1 MSVNIFDQLKKP
13 TEVKTPGSGT
23 SEFSML
29 DLKESDFEDAPY
41 IPENTQSDLG
51 FSPSDSIQN
60 VGPARENNIDINAGP
75 SAPKERVFDPDFTTD
90 IVVDTLDTLQFSM
103 FLAFQTRKQKNIRF
117 KDREEYLQAISLSY
131 LTDAELEKQ
140 ENPEDKKLLVEKLKA
155 FREAMAKIN
164 EKTSFTPDEIDRLKK
179 PVKQLVKQHN
189 FDIPPGLAL
198 ALVMTDILSN
208 RFIDLIMD

>member
-1 MSVNIFDQLKKP
+1 MNIFDQLKQP
-13 TEVKTPGSGT
+13 TEHKNPAGN
-23 SEFSML
+23 SEL
-29 DLKESDFEDAPY
+29 NIPDLNESDFQDAPY
-41 IPENTQSDLG
+41 IPEHEDAGFNPAAGLNQNTLPG
-51 FSPSDSIQN
+51 
-60 VGPARENNIDINAGP
+60 NINPFGDTAVQM
-75 SAPKERVFDPDFTTD
+75 PKERVFDPDFTTD
-90 IVVDTLDTLQFSM
+90 IVVDTLDTIQYSV

-131 LTDAELEKQ
+131 LTPAEIEKQ
-140 ENPEDKKLLVEKLKA
+140 ENPEEKKMLVEKLKA
-155 FREAMAKIN
+155 FREAMARIN

-179 PVKQLVKQHN
+179 PVKQLVKQNN

>member
-23 SEFSML
+23 SEFTMI

-41 IPENTQSDLG
+41 IPENAESDLG
-51 FSPSDSIQN
+51 FNPAGDNIQINGAVPGSNSINN
-60 VGPARENNIDINAGP
+60 VVVPN
-75 SAPKERVFDPDFTTD
+75 ERVFDPDFTTD